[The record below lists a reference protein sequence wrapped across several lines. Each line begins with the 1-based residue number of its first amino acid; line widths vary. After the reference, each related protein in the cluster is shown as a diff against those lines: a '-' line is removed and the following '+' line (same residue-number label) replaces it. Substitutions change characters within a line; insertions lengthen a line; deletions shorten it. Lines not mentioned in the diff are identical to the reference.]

1 MKHLKRQH
9 SAQLLLNLLTGMA
22 VLLAIFP
29 LKAANYLVDGANP
42 AASDTGAG
50 MATQPFKTIAAAVAK
65 AQPGD
70 TVEVHAGVYRGERIV
85 FKQSGT
91 KEQPIV
97 LKASDGAEV
106 TIKGSQVVSD
116 WKAVSQSPG
125 AFEHDGWDKY
135 FGKWDAPVVDYMKA
149 GMPAPLNKY
158 GGIVYDARNKPRNQL
173 FVDEAPLEEVP
184 TRELLHAGTFF
195 IDPTSHAVLLWLTDG
210 SDPGKHVVE
219 ISDTEGPLLTTDAK
233 SYITIQGLSFEQ
245 GANGPQDNGLVR
257 FAGGSNC
264 LADHCKVSLAAGA
277 GFTFSGESHIVRQGV
292 FNHNGEEGLHSS
304 NAINSRVEQCENSFN
319 NKLPGKEYNN
329 GWEAGGNKFARSRNL
344 TIDGLVAHDNNG
356 PGVWFD
362 VDNEDCTIENCVSYN
377 NNFGIFY
384 EISYTA
390 LVINNRAYHN
400 SDTGIYISSSAGC
413 RVYNNT
419 TYQNGKSGISIEVSV
434 RGDGTPNRKISGYSN
449 RIFNNIVAENQTVH
463 YSKSFNLGLIGKT
476 GTDLPAITDSKL
488 PMVPNVSDYN
498 LFYEAGSEP
507 FFIGPGSARP
517 KTLQEWQTASGQD
530 AHSVWGAPGFTD
542 AAKGDFSLSA
552 DSPARGKGVA
562 LKEVT
567 LDAVG
572 TTRPADAPCDM
583 GALQSK
589 N

>member
-1 MKHLKRQH
+1 MP
-9 SAQLLLNLLTGMA
+9 ST
-22 VLLAIFP
+22 
-29 LKAANYLVDGANP
+29 
-42 AASDTGAG
+42 
-50 MATQPFKTIAAAVAK
+50 
-65 AQPGD
+65 
-70 TVEVHAGVYRGERIV
+70 
-85 FKQSGT
+85 
-91 KEQPIV
+91 
-97 LKASDGAEV
+97 
-106 TIKGSQVVSD
+106 VVSNNA
-116 WKAVSQSPG
+116 KIPSTTHCPEKNITTVGRRAETNSP
-125 AFEHDGWDKY
+125 
-135 FGKWDAPVVDYMKA
+135 
-149 GMPAPLNKY
+149 
-158 GGIVYDARNKPRNQL
+158 AR
-173 FVDEAPLEEVP
+173 A
-184 TRELLHAGTFF
+184 
-195 IDPTSHAVLLWLTDG
+195 
-210 SDPGKHVVE
+210 
-219 ISDTEGPLLTTDAK
+219 
-233 SYITIQGLSFEQ
+233 
-245 GANGPQDNGLVR
+245 
-257 FAGGSNC
+257 
-264 LADHCKVSLAAGA
+264 
-277 GFTFSGESHIVRQGV
+277 
-292 FNHNGEEGLHSS
+292 
-304 NAINSRVEQCENSFN
+304 
-319 NKLPGKEYNN
+319 
-329 GWEAGGNKFARSRNL
+329 NL

-449 RIFNNIVAENQTVH
+449 RIFNNIVADNQTVH

-498 LFYEAGSEP
+498 LFYKAGSEP

-530 AHSVWGAPGFTD
+530 AHSVWAEPGFTD
-542 AAKGDFSLSA
+542 ASKGDFNLSA
-552 DSPARGKGVA
+552 SSPARGKGTP

-567 LDAVG
+567 TDAVG
-572 TTRPADAPCDM
+572 TARPADAPCDL